1 MRLSLL
7 NQESAKPAGFLRWI
21 ESSGIGL
28 SGNTT
33 KFLPLPGGLEPLGK
47 RRKESGR
54 SQRSARTERA
64 GASESLGRGEGERKL
79 TTTYRGKKAV
89 KVCGENP
96 FDVWRSML
104 DVRCSQKKRAF
115 TLIELVIVIVIIGI
129 AAAMIIP
136 EMKGGFQDA
145 LLRSTSRDLINVF
158 SIASSRAVSLNQLH
172 RVRIEA
178 SSGRYVI
185 EKRTRESVQGDEYK
199 PLNDVS
205 EAVGTLDKRIAIQV
219 HNLDESLTAAPGSD
233 NSQAHPNLDAISFYS
248 DGTADAAELLL
259 RDRQGYRMALRIN
272 PITAH
277 VKIQELERE

>member
-1 MRLSLL
+1 MRLAPL
-7 NQESAKPAGFLRWI
+7 NQASAKLTSFLRGI
-21 ESSGIGL
+21 ELLGVGISG
-28 SGNTT
+28 SATQS
-33 KFLPLPGGLEPLGK
+33 LPLPGGE
-47 RRKESGR
+47 
-54 SQRSARTERA
+54 
-64 GASESLGRGEGERKL
+64 GRGEGERKL
-79 TTTYRGKKAV
+79 TTTYRGKKNQIAV

-96 FDVWRSML
+96 FDVRRSML
-104 DVRCSQKKRAF
+104 DVRCSQKESAF

-178 SSGRYVI
+178 TTGRYVI

-219 HNLDESLTAAPGSD
+219 HNLDESPTAAPGNES
-233 NSQAHPNLDAISFYS
+233 SPAHPNLDAISFYS

>member
-1 MRLSLL
+1 
-7 NQESAKPAGFLRWI
+7 
-21 ESSGIGL
+21 
-28 SGNTT
+28 
-33 KFLPLPGGLEPLGK
+33 
-47 RRKESGR
+47 
-54 SQRSARTERA
+54 
-64 GASESLGRGEGERKL
+64 
-79 TTTYRGKKAV
+79 
-89 KVCGENP
+89 
-96 FDVWRSML
+96 ML
-104 DVRCSQKKRAF
+104 DVRCFRRKSAF

-178 SSGRYVI
+178 STGRYVI

-205 EAVGTLDKRIAIQV
+205 EAEGTLDKRIAIQV
-219 HNLDESLTAAPGSD
+219 HNLDESLTATPSGD
-233 NSQAHPNLDAISFYS
+233 NSQVHPNLDAISFYS

>member
-1 MRLSLL
+1 V
-7 NQESAKPAGFLRWI
+7 
-21 ESSGIGL
+21 
-28 SGNTT
+28 T
-33 KFLPLPGGLEPLGK
+33 KVLPLPGGE
-47 RRKESGR
+47 RRD
-54 SQRSARTERA
+54 
-64 GASESLGRGEGERKL
+64 EGERKL
-79 TTTYRGKKAV
+79 TTTYRGKKNQIAG
-89 KVCGENP
+89 KVCRENP
-96 FDVWRSML
+96 FDVRRSML
-104 DVRCSQKKRAF
+104 NVRCSRKTSAF

-178 SSGRYVI
+178 STGRYVI

-205 EAVGTLDKRIAIQV
+205 EAAGTLDKRIAIQV
-219 HNLDESLTAAPGSD
+219 HNLDESLTAAPASES
-233 NSQAHPNLDAISFYS
+233 SQAHPNLDAISFYS